1 MNEDSYEH
9 DVVTSHFENTT
20 DFGEDDK
27 WETSAT
33 LVRYWVETIAL
44 PIVLSLGILGN
55 LLNMIIL
62 TRKQLQAKMDEMEKS
77 GHIFLI
83 ALAVSDFLFCVAEFP
98 LGFMHRTI
106 IYDSECFMLYYR
118 VYHSGIINMFILS
131 STALTVVMAVSR
143 ATVVLFPLR
152 ARSCMTL
159 TKVKVTLVLVYVI
172 SAILALPR
180 YWTLKIRNYGTKSK
194 GMYMADIGVLNDPD
208 YKQGY
213 LVYKLLW
220 SLIGAVIPFILLII
234 SNVCLIKTLRKSF
247 RMPDCHGNRSVT
259 SSSNRLTHILVAIVI
274 IFLLLVFPAEVLK
287 LISIF
292 REESST
298 SPNFEIAAIVT
309 NFMQSLNFTLNFI
322 LYYSINVPFR
332 KTVLDFFRCITM
344 EQNAQCQRNVN
355 STYRH
360 YKFKSFVSTPI
371 VSTQS
376 AQSQCIEMS
385 ATHTFVLEIK
395 EVKPDTNLKK
405 ETEI

>member
-1 MNEDSYEH
+1 MNETFEEFYEH
-9 DVVTSHFENTT
+9 DMVTSHLENMT
-20 DFGEDDK
+20 DYGEDAN
-27 WETSAT
+27 WESSAT
-33 LVRYWVETIAL
+33 PVRYWVETIAL

-62 TRKQLQAKMDEMEKS
+62 TRKRLQAKMDEMEKS

-106 IYDSECFMLYYR
+106 IYDTECFMLYYR

-143 ATVVLFPLR
+143 ATVALFPLR

-159 TKVKVTLVLVYVI
+159 TKVKVTLILVYVI
-172 SAILALPR
+172 SAIFALPR
-180 YWTLKIRNYGTKSK
+180 YWTLKISNYGTISK
-194 GMYMADIGVLNDPD
+194 GMYMADMGVLYDPD
-208 YKQGY
+208 YKQGF

-259 SSSNRLTHILVAIVI
+259 SSSNRLTHILIAIAI
-274 IFLLLVFPAEVLK
+274 IFLLLVFPAELLK
-287 LISIF
+287 LINIF
-292 REESST
+292 REDSST
-298 SPNFEIAAIVT
+298 SPIFEIATIIT
-309 NFMQSLNFTLNFI
+309 NFMQSLNFTVNFI
-322 LYYSINVPFR
+322 LYYSINMPFR
-332 KTVLDFFRCITM
+332 KTVLDFFRSIVTM
-344 EQNAQCQRNVN
+344 EQKRPSRKTNA
-355 STYRH
+355 STTYRH
-360 YKFKSFVSTPI
+360 YSYRFSSFVSTPI

-376 AQSQCIEMS
+376 AQSQCIEMC
-385 ATHTFVLEIK
+385 A
-395 EVKPDTNLKK
+395 N
-405 ETEI
+405 